1 MNRKIWA
8 CAVAAVVAVPALAE
22 FTQERAG
29 YAPGVTDPVDSVLA
43 RRVAMAAANRWN
55 DQTHDILDGAI
66 DLGLDKARQNLDAIS
81 TVLLTLPEMFPEGS
95 YVYSEE
101 MAESD
106 PAAVTLATTAV
117 WENWDDFYSRAL
129 AAADVAYRA
138 GRAAGHEEVLAL
150 TEELEGMCISC
161 HDAYRRPQV
170 TLDPEMLGLGPT
182 D

>member
-1 MNRKIWA
+1 MNRTFWA
-8 CAVAAVVAVPALAE
+8 SALAVAVALPAVAQ
-22 FTQERAG
+22 FTQARSG
-29 YAPGVTDPVDSVLA
+29 YAPGVTDPVDSILA

-55 DQTHDILDGAI
+55 DQTHDILDGVL

-117 WENWDDFYSRAL
+117 WENWDDFYSRSL
-129 AAADVAYRA
+129 EAADVAYRA
-138 GRAAGHEEVLAL
+138 GRAATHDEVFAL